1 MFQRLPNFLD
11 RGPIWSTELSYFM
24 TSEWLRLISQFSPTF
39 LLFFQNYQNIAHLL
53 NIPSLCHRCRRC
65 WSAGDIGR
73 IWTWLRGYE
82 RDWEDMKG
90 TDVKW
95 YWFRMD
101 KLMHRALA
109 TTIWNISG
117 LMNLHIFFR
126 ITQSP
131 EQQTY
136 KKKTSTRHDHGLTQ
150 NIINPSGHSHCS
162 RYLGSLCR

>member
-1 MFQRLPNFLD
+1 MSYTFEKLICCKHNDAIQIIQDQRFETGLVKYRKKWTFQRLPCCLD

-39 LLFFQNYQNIAHLL
+39 LLFFRIIKILHTFWISHHYVTVVAAADLL
-53 NIPSLCHRCRRC
+53 VTP
-65 WSAGDIGR
+65 A
-73 IWTWLRGYE
+73 GYE

-95 YWFRMD
+95 YWFCMD

-131 EQQTY
+131 EQ
-136 KKKTSTRHDHGLTQ
+136 
-150 NIINPSGHSHCS
+150 
-162 RYLGSLCR
+162 